1 MCSLPDARPLFVAIW
16 SDGRVM
22 VNRMRRG
29 DPAIFDL
36 CARAK
41 EDLGIALQPYTQ
53 HAPDEIS
60 RTNFGADP
68 PVQAQARDAGAEYQA
83 LFRQIMTRD
92 DAAKASEI
100 DIQHTDRV
108 AQLRFR
114 SNTHP
119 TTTPPEQYAP
129 AAGAPQPVTSQYT
142 AH

>member
-60 RTNFGADP
+60 RTNFGADR

-83 LFRQIMTRD
+83 LFRQLLTRAA
-92 DAAKASEI
+92 AAKASDI
-100 DIQHTDRV
+100 DLPPTAGVAALAPEDRRV
-108 AQLRFR
+108 GK
-114 SNTHP
+114 
-119 TTTPPEQYAP
+119 
-129 AAGAPQPVTSQYT
+129 AGVLTVSSRL
-142 AH
+142 